1 MTRCL
6 ILLVLLLL
14 PAVAAEAK
22 RPARFVGKLRDGSQI
37 EGEVLA
43 NWHTAD
49 AIPTLDGRPLLDPN
63 NPLLW
68 LRDRQLVAAESPAEF
83 VELFSGDRLPGVA
96 LEYRGPVS
104 GSPEQLFPHWLVR
117 PAIAQRR
124 PQSRD
129 EPAVRVRAQFVR
141 RIVWQRRASNRYRPG
156 TVFLRD
162 GSSIPFRSARFDG
175 EQALLLL
182 SAGTRR
188 VLLSDMAELHLPAR
202 DFWQDYLDEL
212 AVLCPN
218 PDTRLMQLE
227 TDDGLIAT
235 TSLDR
240 FTVFAWGGAEH
251 WRNWAHG
258 IQPAWSL
265 DVLFVPAAG
274 VVTRRVF
281 LPQDVPLSRIPP
293 LESDR
298 SATAIAS
305 AWPPRVDRNVQGGT
319 LHSGGREFGWGF
331 GVHAFSQLQFPLS
344 PLAVALRAELG
355 LDRSVGDGGSIQGRI
370 RAGAPASPPVFESSV
385 LVGSKNVQ
393 SIGRIGLSVKPE
405 APGDLVLVVDPAHD
419 KRPPGADPF
428 DVRDCANWLEPVLE
442 LDVEKLREEIRRGG
456 PRQVFAWDGWQAA
469 IGPAATWPSLLR
481 EFPNRPATF
490 LRCISTAKEPLVLS
504 RRLKFD
510 PRDRWLLMSVAQDR
524 AQQGRPR
531 VQLLLDGELVFDQE
545 IPFSDKWRTE
555 VDPLIVPLPD
565 YLNAG
570 SREVQAEIRQV
581 PGEQETPVAWQGIVS
596 VERLPMIRTLF
607 EDDGL
612 FVALPPEPVEASP
625 ADAAKPADAPP
636 PPAPPVTA
644 SPATLVTDDKQS
656 GTKAVRL
663 PSGPRYQLDLRESL
677 AVREQPVWGEFRF
690 LRLAFRKKEAGRI
703 CLQLNHRQT
712 QDRPARYDAGLG
724 EPCFPQ
730 TRRVQ
735 DGALPDQWVVITRD
749 LFADFGPLDI
759 EGLTLSAPD
768 GQQVLFD
775 QIYLARTVDD
785 FRFIPQQPATDPA
798 AEESSRA
805 ALAAVKE
812 RVLPATVTIDFG
824 DGRIGT
830 GTILSGEG
838 DVLTAGHLVIAP
850 NRNAKITLADGRT
863 VDAQT
868 KGICRDL
875 DVGLVKITVPGPFP
889 AVEVENFTQL
899 NAEEFYAAVMRQ
911 PKSDSGVP
919 PVVSS
924 TRVRRVVGQQVWTDF
939 DPPDWTAGG
948 GLLNRWGK
956 LVGVH
961 AGRSRF
967 GGAVFGQLTNAQSFL
982 GRLKN
987 GEVWGRWLRGSSPVT
1002 GAVLTA
1008 TPDGLKV
1015 LSLSD
1020 NSSAAKAGLQPGDIV
1035 VRIGGKPSQVP
1046 DDWYQAGAEKD
1057 AGAALSVEFRRN
1069 GTTATVPVALSP
1081 LTP

>member
-6 ILLVLLLL
+6 TLLVILMLST
-14 PAVAAEAK
+14 AAQAK
-22 RPARFVGKLRDGSQI
+22 RPARFVGKLRDGSQV
-37 EGEVLA
+37 EGELLA

-68 LRDRQLVAAESPAEF
+68 LRDRQLVAADSPTAF

-96 LEYRGPVS
+96 LEYRGPVP

-117 PAIAQRR
+117 PAITQRR
-124 PQSRD
+124 PQSLD

-141 RIVWQRRASNRYRPG
+141 RIVWHRRSSNRYRPG

-175 EQALLLL
+175 EQVLLLL

-202 DFWQDYLDEL
+202 DFWRDYLDEL

-218 PDTRLMQLE
+218 PDTRLMQVE

-258 IQPAWSL
+258 IQPAWAL

-281 LPQDVPLSRIPP
+281 MPQDVPLSRIPP

-298 SATAIAS
+298 NAAAIAS
-305 AWPPRVDRNVQGGT
+305 AWPPQVNRNIQGGT

-331 GVHAFSQLQFPLS
+331 GVHAFSQLQFPLT
-344 PLAVALRAELG
+344 PLAAALRAELG
-355 LDRSVGDGGSIQGRI
+355 LDRTVGDGGSIQGRI
-370 RAGAPASPPVFESSV
+370 RAGDPASPPIFESTV

-405 APGDLVLVVDPAHD
+405 APGELVLVVDPAHD

-428 DVRDCANWLEPVLE
+428 DVRDCSDWLEPVLE
-442 LDVEKLREEIRRGG
+442 LNLEKLREELRRVS
-456 PRQVFAWDGWQAA
+456 PRQVSAWDGWQAA
-469 IGPAATWPSLLR
+469 IGAAATWPSLLR
-481 EFPNRPATF
+481 EFPNRPAAF

-504 RRLKFD
+504 RRLKLNL
-510 PRDRWLLMSVAQDR
+510 RDRWLLMSVGQDR

-545 IPFSDKWRTE
+545 IPFSDKWRNE
-555 VDPLIVPLPD
+555 VGPLIVPLQD

-570 SREVQAEIRQV
+570 PREVQAEIRQV
-581 PGEQETPVAWQGIVS
+581 PGEQDTPVAWQGIVP
-596 VERLPMIRTLF
+596 VERLPMIRTVF
-607 EDDGL
+607 EDDGQ
-612 FVALPPEPVEASP
+612 FVALPPEPAEASQAEAPPP
-625 ADAAKPADAPP
+625 AAPPP
-636 PPAPPVTA
+636 PPAPPAAALPA
-644 SPATLVTDDKQS
+644 SLVTEDKQS
-656 GTKAVRL
+656 GIKAVLL
-663 PSGPRYQLDLRESL
+663 PSGPRYQLDLRGSL
-677 AVREQPVWGEFRF
+677 AVREQPAWGEFRF
-690 LRLAFRKKEAGRI
+690 LRFAFRKKGAGRI
-703 CLQLNHRQT
+703 CLQLDHRQA
-712 QDRPARYDAGLG
+712 QDRPARYDAGSG

-735 DGALPDQWVVITRD
+735 DGALQDQWAVITRD
-749 LFADFGPLDI
+749 LFADFGALDI
-759 EGLTLSAPD
+759 DGITLGAPD
-768 GQQVLFD
+768 GQQALFD

-785 FRFIPQQPATDPA
+785 FRLIPQRPATDPA
-798 AEESSRA
+798 AEEANRA

-812 RVLPATVTIDFG
+812 RVLPATVAIDFG

-830 GTILSGEG
+830 GTIVSGEG

-850 NRNAKITLADGRT
+850 NRNAKVTLADGRT

-868 KGICRDL
+868 KGVCRDL
-875 DVGLVKITVPGPFP
+875 DAGLVKIAVPGPFP

-899 NAEEFYAAVMRQ
+899 NAEDFYGAVMRQ
-911 PKSDSGVP
+911 PKSDAGVS
-919 PVVSS
+919 PVISL
-924 TRVRRVVGQQVWTDF
+924 TRVRRMIGQPLWTDF
-939 DPPDWTAGG
+939 DPPDWIAGG
-948 GLLNRWGK
+948 GLLNRYGK

-961 AGRSRF
+961 AGRSSF
-967 GGAVFGQLTNAQSFL
+967 GGAVYGQLTNAPSFL

-1002 GAVLTA
+1002 GADLT
-1008 TPDGLKV
+1008 TSPEGLKIV
-1015 LSLSD
+1015 SLASG
-1020 NSSAAKAGLQPGDIV
+1020 SSAAQAGLQPGDVV
-1035 VRIGGKPSQVP
+1035 VRMDGKPSQVP
-1046 DDWYQAGAEKD
+1046 DDLYQAVAEKD
-1057 AGAALSVEFRRN
+1057 PGGALSVEFRRSGN
-1069 GTTATVPVALSP
+1069 SGTVNVALSP
-1081 LTP
+1081 RTP